1 MGEVKAKLKGVINTY
16 KYLIDKSN
24 SHKLDKAIKDEIEVM
39 KKYEQMQI
47 EIIEK
52 LKTKNKNF

>member
-1 MGEVKAKLKGVINTY
+1 MAEVKAKLKGVTNTY

-24 SHKLDKAIKDEIEVM
+24 SHKLDNAIKDEIEVL